1 MAIEGSLEFFQLP
14 DILQVVAQQGKTGI
28 LTVQGESDIIAI
40 SFDRGKIVGADALN
54 QTLEEA
60 LGEVL
65 AGQGLVAPP
74 AFAAVAAEHR
84 TRDGRLIDLLVQRGV
99 IERSQLLGALRL
111 HTMRLLSELLHW
123 RKGEFKFYSGE
134 EVSYEEGF
142 PPISVDELLLRSVEE
157 VAGEG
162 HPTIPDS
169 RSIYE
174 SVPPD
179 RPIRLR
185 REEEGPALPD
195 SRAFWLTEGEK
206 SVYDH
211 LAVGHN
217 VAALVRKSGLDEYK
231 VRYNLHRLLEL
242 GLARRR
248 VGLPGAA
255 APTRAVPAAV
265 PAAETAPAR
274 PASPPVQSAPVLTM
288 PRIPEAPAAVQPRY
302 GWLAA
307 GTGVAVGLALLVLLA
322 RNPLSMGLP
331 FPWQVSE
338 REALFDQVAFA
349 TAARIDD
356 AAKTWHLLEGGFPD
370 RLEALV
376 GLGLLEPRE
385 LEDPLGRPFLWE
397 VEGDAYQLSTSEGSL
412 HAFSVREAVT
422 GHFLLDPDLEGGS
435 GSGEAQPLVLLD

>member
-1 MAIEGSLEFFQLP
+1 MSIEGSLEYFQLP

-28 LTVQGESDIIAI
+28 LTVQGEADIIAI
-40 SFDRGKIVGADALN
+40 SFEHGKIVGADALN

-65 AGQGLVAPP
+65 ASQGLVAPS
-74 AFAAVAAEHR
+74 AFAAVAAEQR
-84 TRDGRLIDLLVQRGV
+84 TREGRLIDLLVQRGV
-99 IERSQLLGALRL
+99 IQRDQLLGALRR

-142 PPISVDELLLRSVEE
+142 QPISVDELLLRSVEE
-157 VAGEG
+157 AAGEG

-248 VGLPGAA
+248 MGLPGASA
-255 APTRAVPAAV
+255 TSRTA
-265 PAAETAPAR
+265 PAAEQAPAPAR
-274 PASPPVQSAPVLTM
+274 LAPPAAQPAPVLTL
-288 PRIPEAPAAVQPRY
+288 PRLPETPAAVRPRY
-302 GWLAA
+302 GLLAA
-307 GTGVAVGLALLVLLA
+307 ALGVAAGLALLVLLA
-322 RNPLSMGLP
+322 RNPLRMGLP
-331 FPWQVSE
+331 FPWQATE
-338 REALFDQVAFA
+338 REALFDQVA
-349 TAARIDD
+349 AASSAKIDD
-356 AAKTWHLLEGGFPD
+356 AVKAYHLLEGRFPD
-370 RLEALV
+370 RLENLIS
-376 GLGLLEPRE
+376 LGLLHRQD
-385 LEDPLGRPFLWE
+385 LEDPLGRPFVWE
-397 VEGDAYQLSTSEGSL
+397 VEGDAYQLSTAEGSPYS
-412 HAFSVREAVT
+412 FTVREAVT
-422 GHFLLDPDLEGGS
+422 GHFLLDPELAS
-435 GSGEAQPLVLLD
+435 GPGASEAQPLILLD